1 MKRRTALLIAGVTGL
16 LGVALGAFGAHV
28 LAQLFVLNQSISVWN
43 TAVIYHL
50 IHTPVLLWLA
60 GRMRVAAL
68 PVILFASGT
77 WIFSGSLYALALT
90 KVRWLGAITPVGG
103 MLLLGGWIWIAF
115 FAYKAESPED

>member
-1 MKRRTALLIAGVTGL
+1 MKRRTALLIAGATGL

-28 LAQLFVLNQSISVWN
+28 LTQLFKLNQTLSIWN

-60 GRMRVAAL
+60 GRMRVMAL

-77 WIFSGSLYALALT
+77 LIFSGSLYALAIT
-90 KVRWLGAITPVGG
+90 NIRWLGAITPIGG
-103 MLLLGGWIWIAF
+103 MLLLAGWSWIAF